1 MSSDLLDESRPDA
14 SERRRH
20 PRFPAHQRLVGYLTS
35 PRLPVHVRDVGLGGF
50 CIETVEPLEPGVVQ
64 TVRFTTVDD
73 WSAMLPA
80 RSLHCRPSVAAD
92 GTPRYAT
99 GFAFV
104 DETKSLRT
112 VQHLIE
118 QVTSIKLYES

>member
-1 MSSDLLDESRPDA
+1 MASDPLDEARPDA

-50 CIETVEPLEPGVVQ
+50 CVETVDPLEPDVVQ

-118 QVTSIKLYES
+118 QVTSIKLYET

>member
-1 MSSDLLDESRPDA
+1 MDTHENG

-20 PRFPAHQRLVGYLTS
+20 QRFPAHERVVGHLTS
-35 PRLPVHVRDVGLGGF
+35 PRLPVRVRDVGIGGF
-50 CIETVEPLEPGVVQ
+50 SVETVEPLDIGVTQ

-73 WSAMLPA
+73 WSALLPA

-99 GFAFV
+99 GFAFI
-104 DETKSLRT
+104 DEAKSLRT

-118 QVTSIKLYES
+118 QVTSMKLFES

>member
-1 MSSDLLDESRPDA
+1 MDQQSDD

-20 PRFPAHQRLVGYLTS
+20 PRFPAHERLVGHLTS
-35 PRLPVHVRDVGLGGF
+35 PRLPVRVRDVGLGGF
-50 CIETVEPLEPGVVQ
+50 SVETVDPIETGVVQ

-73 WSAMLPA
+73 WSALLPA
-80 RSLHCRPSVAAD
+80 RSLHCRPSVASD
-92 GTPRYAT
+92 GSPRYAT

-104 DETKSLRT
+104 DEAKSLRT

-118 QVTSIKLYES
+118 QVTSLKMYET

>member
-1 MSSDLLDESRPDA
+1 MSDPLDEARPDA

-50 CIETVEPLEPGVVQ
+50 CVETVDPLEPGVVQ
-64 TVRFTTVDD
+64 TVRFTTADD

-118 QVTSIKLYES
+118 QVTSIKFYES

>member
-1 MSSDLLDESRPDA
+1 MSSRRSFPLPRPVLVLQCPLSGGLPMASDPLDEARPDA

-50 CIETVEPLEPGVVQ
+50 CVETVDPLEPGVVQ

-92 GTPRYAT
+92 
-99 GFAFV
+99 
-104 DETKSLRT
+104 
-112 VQHLIE
+112 
-118 QVTSIKLYES
+118 